1 MKSVCANAA
10 LKVLMTTGSVGGKGR
25 GKVRAK
31 GRGSLTSTAGKKPV
45 DQAARA
51 RQGAAM
57 AKARKLA
64 ATRYPLP

>member
-1 MKSVCANAA
+1 MKSLCANAA
-10 LKVLMTTGSVGGKGR
+10 LKVLMTTGSVGAKGR

-31 GRGSLTSTAGKKPV
+31 GRGSPSTGKKPV

-51 RQGAAM
+51 RRGAAL
-57 AKARKLA
+57 ATARKLA

>member
-31 GRGSLTSTAGKKPV
+31 GRGSPSKPV

>member
-31 GRGSLTSTAGKKPV
+31 GRGSPSTGKKPV
-45 DQAARA
+45 DQAARS
-51 RQGAAM
+51 AAL
-57 AKARKLA
+57 AKARKTA

>member
-45 DQAARA
+45 DQAARS
-51 RQGAAM
+51 AAL
-57 AKARKLA
+57 AKARKTA

>member
-45 DQAARA
+45 DRA
-51 RQGAAM
+51 GAAM

>member
-10 LKVLMTTGSVGGKGR
+10 LKVLMTKGSVGGKGR
-25 GKVRAK
+25 GEVRAK
-31 GRGSLTSTAGKKPV
+31 GRGSPSTGKV
-45 DQAARA
+45 DSAARS